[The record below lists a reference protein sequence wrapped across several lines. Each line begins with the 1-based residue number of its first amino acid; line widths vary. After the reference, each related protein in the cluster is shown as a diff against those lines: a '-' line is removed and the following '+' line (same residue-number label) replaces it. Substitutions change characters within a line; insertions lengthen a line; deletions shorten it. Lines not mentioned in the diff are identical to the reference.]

1 MRIRLPLIM
10 ILLISIMPDAGA
22 GDLTGYLAG
31 EVRVFANDPLHEGQ
45 KRDNMSIVL
54 KPEYYDVDRYIM
66 MCYIPKKIF
75 ISRKGTIFRFS
86 FLIVWKPNFSN
97 KAISSV

>member
-1 MRIRLPLIM
+1 MPLIM

-45 KRDNMSIVL
+45 KRDNMSIV
-54 KPEYYDVDRYIM
+54 
-66 MCYIPKKIF
+66 KKGC
-75 ISRKGTIFRFS
+75 RLTY
-86 FLIVWKPNFSN
+86 
-97 KAISSV
+97 

>member
-10 ILLISIMPDAGA
+10 IFLITIMPDAGA

-45 KRDNMSIVL
+45 KRDNMSIVKKGCRL
-54 KPEYYDVDRYIM
+54 THYDVLYS
-66 MCYIPKKIF
+66 KKKLF

-86 FLIVWKPNFSN
+86 FLILWEPNFSN